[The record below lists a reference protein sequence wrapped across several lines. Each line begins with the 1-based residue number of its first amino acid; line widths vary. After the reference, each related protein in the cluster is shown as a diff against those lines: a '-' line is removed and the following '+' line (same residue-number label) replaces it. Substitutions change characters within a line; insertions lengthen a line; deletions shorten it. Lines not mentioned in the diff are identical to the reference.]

1 MTDLA
6 ATAALPKPKRDFL
19 PVLLPVILALAMLP
33 LIRSGSSWVTLTV
46 ASFAMGM
53 MIFIMA
59 SGLTLVFGLMD
70 VLNFGHGAFIS
81 VGAYVATLVLLP
93 LGEIVLRKLFQTGIS
108 GATAFQQHLTLFIG
122 LLGGAL
128 AARERR
134 LLTLSTV
141 VDLLKGQWQV
151 FSRVFSS
158 AFAAGISVF
167 LCVAAV
173 QLVQMEKEA
182 GELLAQA
189 IPLWTLQLV
198 MPLSFGVIALR
209 LLWHAAE
216 SWRGWLVAL
225 LLAGGVVWAGLRPPI
240 APDALVLPA
249 LLLLLLAVVLGA
261 PIFVLLGGA
270 ALSAAAATAT
280 AQPAGLAVVHTG
292 VGAQRCPVCAAALQP
307 LSYEGA
313 TVLACRTCGGR
324 LVGETEVGRIIA
336 RREMGFTA
344 GQERIAD
351 QVFAQGNLLRRMV
364 QQQRA
369 AFLANL
375 VTCPTCG
382 RTMTRRH
389 YNYAYAVA
397 VDVCE
402 ICGVFWFDKDEL
414 EVLQILIE
422 RQIG

>member
-1 MTDLA
+1 MVA
-6 ATAALPKPKRDFL
+6 A
-19 PVLLPVILALAMLP
+19 
-33 LIRSGSSWVTLTV
+33 
-46 ASFAMGM
+46 
-53 MIFIMA
+53 
-59 SGLTLVFGLMD
+59 
-70 VLNFGHGAFIS
+70 
-81 VGAYVATLVLLP
+81 
-93 LGEIVLRKLFQTGIS
+93 
-108 GATAFQQHLTLFIG
+108 
-122 LLGGAL
+122 LGGA
-128 AARERR
+128 A
-134 LLTLSTV
+134 LS
-141 VDLLKGQWQV
+141 D
-151 FSRVFSS
+151 
-158 AFAAGISVF
+158 
-167 LCVAAV
+167 
-173 QLVQMEKEA
+173 
-182 GELLAQA
+182 
-189 IPLWTLQLV
+189 
-198 MPLSFGVIALR
+198 
-209 LLWHAAE
+209 
-216 SWRGWLVAL
+216 
-225 LLAGGVVWAGLRPPI
+225 
-240 APDALVLPA
+240 
-249 LLLLLLAVVLGA
+249 
-261 PIFVLLGGA
+261 A

-422 RQIG
+422 REIG